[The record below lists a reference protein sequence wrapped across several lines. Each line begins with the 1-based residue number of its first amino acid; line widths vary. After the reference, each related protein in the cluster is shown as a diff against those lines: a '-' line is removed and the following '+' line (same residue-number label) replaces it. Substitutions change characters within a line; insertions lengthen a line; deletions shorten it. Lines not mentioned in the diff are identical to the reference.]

1 MNNLSCTYIFFMRLI
16 TIIRVLVSAIWML
29 LLFHACQKPSPPSP
43 NYTDRQRLML
53 DTTDNHTKNIDS
65 LKQFVLKF
73 HQSGDRER
81 EMAALVELGHSY

>member
-1 MNNLSCTYIFFMRLI
+1 MRLI

-81 EMAALVELGHSY
+81 EMAALAELGHSYQSASQYT